1 MGRVCSHIRTKR
13 LYSSGS
19 RQDGKRRYILEKLV
33 IHGGNRL
40 SGEVDISGAKNAA
53 VAIIPAT
60 LLAQDVCR
68 IENIP
73 NISDVTCMVKILQSM
88 GAGVR
93 SINKHTIEID
103 TRTVNS
109 YIVPHEM
116 TKKLRASYYL
126 IGALLGRFS
135 RAKVALPGGCNF
147 GVRPIDLHIKGFE
160 LLGASANVENAMIN
174 AYADRLSGSSVY
186 MDKVSVGATI
196 NVMLAAVKARGLT
209 IIENAAKEPHIV
221 DLANFLNAMGA
232 DVRGAG
238 TDVIKIHGVSELHG
252 CTYSII
258 PDQIEAGT
266 YMVAAAATGGEVLVK
281 NVIPKHL
288 ESISAKLIE
297 CGVRVTEYDD
307 SIRVESNGIFKHCN
321 LKTMPHPGFPT
332 DMQPQMSVLLSV
344 ANGTSLVSEGVWDNR
359 FKYVDQ
365 LMRMGA
371 NVQVDGTIAVFQG
384 VEELTGA
391 PVRADDLRAGAAMII
406 AGLIARGTTEIE
418 DILYIDRGYEDYV
431 EKLRGLGADIYR
443 KNFVDDDVRRTDA
456 AG

>member
-1 MGRVCSHIRTKR
+1 M
-13 LYSSGS
+13 
-19 RQDGKRRYILEKLV
+19 EKLV

-40 SGEVDISGAKNAA
+40 SGEVEISGAKNAA

-60 LLAQDVCR
+60 LLAQDICR

-73 NISDVTCMVKILQSM
+73 NISDVSCMVRILSQM
-88 GAGVR
+88 GAQIR
-93 SINKHTIEID
+93 YINKHTIEIN
-103 TRTVNS
+103 TKTVNS

-116 TKKLRASYYL
+116 TKQLRASYYL
-126 IGALLGRFS
+126 IGALLGRYS

-160 LLGASANVENAMIN
+160 LLGARATVENAMIN
-174 AYADRLSGSSVY
+174 ASADRLTGSHIY

-196 NVMLAAVKARGLT
+196 NIMLAAVKARGLT
-209 IIENAAKEPHIV
+209 IIDNAAKEPHIV
-221 DLANFLNAMGA
+221 DLANFLNSMGA

-238 TDVIKIHGVSELHG
+238 TDVIKIHGVNELHG
-252 CTYSII
+252 CTYNII

-266 YMVAAAATGGEVLVK
+266 YMVAAAATGGDVLIK

-288 ESISAKLIE
+288 ESITAKLIE
-297 CGVRVTEYDD
+297 CGAQVTEYDD
-307 SIRVESNGIFKHCN
+307 SVRVQSEGRFRRIN

-344 ANGTSLVSEGVWDNR
+344 AEGTSLVSEGVWDNR

-365 LMRMGA
+365 LIRMGA
-371 NVQVDGTIAVFQG
+371 DVRVDGTIAVFQG
-384 VEELTGA
+384 VSELTGA
-391 PVRADDLRAGAAMII
+391 PVKADDLRAGAAMII
-406 AGLIARGTTEIE
+406 AGLMARGVTEIE
-418 DILYIDRGYEDYV
+418 DIIYIDRGYEDYV
-431 EKLRGLGADIYR
+431 EKLRNLGADIYR
-443 KNFVDDDVRRTDA
+443 MEVRDEVKTEN

>member
-1 MGRVCSHIRTKR
+1 MI
-13 LYSSGS
+13 YSSIS
-19 RQDGKRRYILEKLV
+19 ERKNGKRRFDLEKLV

-40 SGEVDISGAKNAA
+40 FGEVEISGAKNAA

-73 NISDVTCMVKILQSM
+73 NISDVTCMVRILSQM
-88 GAGVR
+88 GAQIKY
-93 SINKHTIEID
+93 INKHTIEVD

-116 TKKLRASYYL
+116 TRQLRASYYL
-126 IGALLGRFS
+126 IGALLGRYN

-147 GVRPIDLHIKGFE
+147 GVRPIDLHIRGFE
-160 LLGASANVENAMIN
+160 LLGATAVVENAMIN
-174 AYADRLSGSSVY
+174 ATADHLTGSPIY

-196 NVMLAAVKARGLT
+196 NIMLAAVKARGLT

-238 TDVIKIHGVSELHG
+238 TDVIKIHGVQNLHG

-266 YMVAAAATGGEVLVK
+266 YMVAAAASGGDVIVK

-288 ESISAKLIE
+288 ESITAKMIE
-297 CGVRVTEYDD
+297 CGVEITEYDD
-307 SIRVESNGIFKHCN
+307 AVRVKSNGQFKKCN

-332 DMQPQMSVLLSV
+332 DMQPQMAVLLSI
-344 ANGTSLVSEGVWDNR
+344 AKGTSVVSEGVWDNR
-359 FKYVDQ
+359 FKYLDQ

-371 NVQVDGTIAVFQG
+371 NVQVDGTIAVIQG
-384 VEELTGA
+384 VDELTGA

-406 AGLIARGTTEIE
+406 AGLAASGITEIE
-418 DILYIDRGYEDYV
+418 DIIYIDRGYEDYV
-431 EKLRGLGADIYR
+431 EKLRNLGADIYR
-443 KNFVDDDVRRTDA
+443 KEIRDNDNSTIN

>member
-1 MGRVCSHIRTKR
+1 M
-13 LYSSGS
+13 
-19 RQDGKRRYILEKLV
+19 EKLV

-40 SGEVDISGAKNAA
+40 FGEVEISGAKNAA

-68 IENIP
+68 LENIP
-73 NISDVTCMVKILQSM
+73 NISDVSCMVKILSQM
-88 GAGVR
+88 GAEVKY
-93 SINKHTIEID
+93 INKHTIEIN
-103 TRTVNS
+103 TKGVNS

-116 TKKLRASYYL
+116 TRQLRASYYL
-126 IGALLGRFS
+126 IGALLGRYN

-147 GVRPIDLHIKGFE
+147 GVRPIDLHIRGFE
-160 LLGASANVENAMIN
+160 LLGATAVVENAMIN
-174 AYADRLSGSSVY
+174 ATADHLTGSPIY

-196 NVMLAAVKARGLT
+196 NIMLAAVKARGLT

-238 TDVIKIHGVSELHG
+238 TDVIKIHGVQNLHG

-266 YMVAAAATGGEVLVK
+266 YMVAAAASGGDVIVK

-288 ESISAKLIE
+288 ESITAKMVE
-297 CGVRVTEYDD
+297 CGVEITEYDD
-307 SIRVESNGIFKHCN
+307 AVRVKSNGQFRKCN

-332 DMQPQMSVLLSV
+332 DMQPQMAVLLSL
-344 ANGTSLVSEGVWDNR
+344 AKGTSVVSEGVWDNR
-359 FKYVDQ
+359 FKYLDQ

-371 NVQVDGTIAVFQG
+371 DVQVDGTIAVIQG
-384 VEELTGA
+384 VPELTGA

-406 AGLIARGTTEIE
+406 AGLAASGITEIE
-418 DILYIDRGYEDYV
+418 DIIYIDRGYEDYV
-431 EKLRGLGADIYR
+431 EKLRNLGADIYR
-443 KNFVDDDVRRTDA
+443 KEIREEA
-456 AG
+456 SAGYNAG

>member
-1 MGRVCSHIRTKR
+1 MEKIVIR
-13 LYSSGS
+13 
-19 RQDGKRRYILEKLV
+19 
-33 IHGGNRL
+33 GGNRL
-40 SGEVDISGAKNAA
+40 SGEVEISGAKNAA

-60 LLAQDVCR
+60 LLCQDICR

-73 NISDVTCMVKILQSM
+73 NISDVSCMFKILSSM
-88 GAGVR
+88 GASIR
-93 SINKHTIEID
+93 MINKHAVEID
-103 TRTVNS
+103 TRGVNS
-109 YIVPHEM
+109 YIVPYEM
-116 TKKLRASYYL
+116 AKKLRASYYL

-135 RAKVALPGGCNF
+135 RAKVALPGGCDF

-160 LLGASANVENAMIN
+160 LLGATATVENAMIN
-174 AYADRLSGSSVY
+174 AYADSLTGSAVY

-196 NVMLAAVKARGLT
+196 NVMLAATRARGLT

-232 DVRGAG
+232 DIRGAG
-238 TDVIKIHGVSELHG
+238 TDVIKIHGVKELHG

-266 YMVAAAATGGEVLVK
+266 YMIAAAATSGDVLIK

-288 ESISAKLIE
+288 ESIMAKLVE
-297 CGVRVTEYDD
+297 CGVRVTEYDE
-307 SIRVESNGIFKHCN
+307 SVRVESSGRFKHIN
-321 LKTMPHPGFPT
+321 VKTMPHPGFPT
-332 DMQPQMSVLLSV
+332 DMQPQMSVLLAV
-344 ANGTSLVSEGVWDNR
+344 ADGTSIVSEGVWDNR
-359 FKYVDQ
+359 FRYVDQ

-384 VEELTGA
+384 VNELTGA

-406 AGLIARGTTEIE
+406 AGLCARGTTEIE
-418 DILYIDRGYEDYV
+418 NIVYIDRGYEDCV
-431 EKLRGLGADIYR
+431 EKFKELGADIYR
-443 KNFVDDDVRRTDA
+443 KNFADDDETKNHA

>member
-1 MGRVCSHIRTKR
+1 M
-13 LYSSGS
+13 
-19 RQDGKRRYILEKLV
+19 EKLV

-40 SGEVDISGAKNAA
+40 TGEVEISGAKNAA

-60 LLAQDVCR
+60 LLSQDVCR

-73 NISDVTCMVKILQSM
+73 NISDVTCMIKILKNM
-88 GAGVR
+88 GADIKL
-93 SINKHTIEID
+93 INKHTIEID
-103 TRTVNS
+103 TKGVNS

-126 IGALLGRFS
+126 IGALLGRFC

-160 LLGASANVENAMIN
+160 LLGATANMESAMVNAT
-174 AYADRLSGSSVY
+174 ADVLTGSAIY

-238 TDVIKIHGVSELHG
+238 TDVIKIHGVKQLHG

-266 YMVAAAATGGEVLVK
+266 YMVAAAATGGDVLIK

-288 ESISAKLIE
+288 ESISAKLVE
-297 CGVRVTEYDD
+297 CGAKITEYDD
-307 SIRVESNGIFKHCN
+307 SLRVQSDGTFKHCN
-321 LKTMPHPGFPT
+321 IKTMPHPGFPT
-332 DMQPQMSVLLSV
+332 DMQPQMSVILSV

-365 LMRMGA
+365 LVRMGA

-391 PVRADDLRAGAAMII
+391 PVRADDLRAGAAMVI
-406 AGLIARGTTEIE
+406 AGLIARGTTEVE

-431 EKLRGLGADIYR
+431 EKLKALGADLYR
-443 KNFVDDDVRRTDA
+443 KEVEDDDVKTGA
-456 AG
+456 VG

>member
-1 MGRVCSHIRTKR
+1 M
-13 LYSSGS
+13 
-19 RQDGKRRYILEKLV
+19 EKIV

-40 SGEVDISGAKNAA
+40 TGEVEISGAKNAA
-53 VAIIPAT
+53 VAVIPAT

-68 IENIP
+68 IENLP
-73 NISDVTCMVKILQSM
+73 NISDVTCMTKILESM
-88 GAGVR
+88 GAKVKR
-93 SINKHTIEID
+93 INKHTIEYD
-103 TRTVNS
+103 TRNVNS

-126 IGALLGRFS
+126 VGALLGRFC
-135 RAKVALPGGCNF
+135 RAKVALPCGCDF

-160 LLGASANVENAMIN
+160 LLGANVNLESAMVNAK
-174 AYADRLSGSSVY
+174 ADRLTGSAIY

-196 NVMLAAVKARGLT
+196 NIMLASVKARGLT

-238 TDVIKIHGVSELHG
+238 TDVIKIHGVTELHG

-266 YMVAAAATGGEVLVK
+266 YMAAAAATGGDVLIK

-288 ESISAKLIE
+288 DSISAKLIE
-297 CGVRVTEYDD
+297 CGVRITEYDD
-307 SIRVESNGIFKHCN
+307 SIRVESSGKFRHCN
-321 LKTMPHPGFPT
+321 IKTMPHPGFPT
-332 DMQPQMSVLLSV
+332 DMQPQISVLLTV
-344 ANGTSLVSEGVWDNR
+344 AEGTSLVSEGVWDNR

-365 LMRMGA
+365 LIRMGA
-371 NVQVDGTIAVFQG
+371 NIQVDGTIAVFQG
-384 VEELTGA
+384 VKELTGA
-391 PVRADDLRAGAAMII
+391 PVKANDLRAGAAMIV
-406 AGLIARGTTEIE
+406 AGLMATGTTEIE
-418 DILYIDRGYEDYV
+418 EIQYIDRGYEDYV
-431 EKLRGLGADIYR
+431 EKLKALGADIYR
-443 KNFVDDDVRRTDA
+443 REYNDSDKASA